1 MMKKRLAG
9 ILTCMIAAAGVL
21 AGCTFRSQVQQTE
34 DEDLITV
41 GFSQVGAESDWRIAN
56 TESMKEALSE
66 ENGFKLLLSDAQ
78 QKQENQTKAI
88 RDFISQA
95 VDVIVIAPVKEDG
108 WETVLG
114 EAKEAGIPVI
124 VVDRMIDVDDD
135 SLFTCWVGSDFKQE
149 GIDAANWLLDYMEEQ
164 GRAEEEHNIVI
175 LKGTIGSSAQIGRSE
190 GFNETI
196 IPHLN
201 YKILTQQNGEFTQ
214 ARGKKAMEECLEI
227 YDDIDVVVSQND
239 NMSFGV
245 IEALKDAGK
254 KPGEDVVIISF
265 DAVRGAFEAMIRGE
279 MNVSVECN
287 PLHGPRVAE
296 LAKKIVAG
304 ETVAKLQYV
313 EEGIYPAET
322 AREELP
328 GRKY

>member
-1 MMKKRLAG
+1 MKKKAAG
-9 ILTCMIAAAGVL
+9 ILIGILAAAGTL
-21 AGCTFRSQVQQTE
+21 AGCAARQPAQE
-34 DEDLITV
+34 EEEKDLITV

-66 ENGFKLLLSDAQ
+66 ENGFELIVSDAQ

-88 RDFISQA
+88 RDFISQE
-95 VDVIVIAPVKEDG
+95 VDVIVLAPVTEDG
-108 WETVLG
+108 WETVLE
-114 EAKEAGIPVI
+114 EAKEAEIPVI
-124 VVDRMIDVDDD
+124 VMDRMIDVDDP
-135 SLFTCWVGSDFKQE
+135 SLYTCWVGSDFKQE
-149 GIDAANWLLDYMEEQ
+149 GIDAANWLVSYMEEQ
-164 GRAEEEHNIVI
+164 GRGDEQHNIVV

-196 IPHLN
+196 VKYRN

-214 ARGKKAMEECLEI
+214 ARGRKAMEECLEE
-227 YDDIDVVVSQND
+227 YQDIDVVVSQND

-245 IEALKDAGK
+245 IQALKAAGK

-265 DAVRGAFEAMIRGE
+265 DAVRAAFEAMIRGE
-279 MNVSVECN
+279 LNVCIECN
-287 PLHGPRVAE
+287 PLHGPKVAE

-304 ETVAKLQYV
+304 EKVDKVQYM

-322 AREELP
+322 AEQELP
-328 GRKY
+328 NRKY

>member
-1 MMKKRLAG
+1 MKKKTAG
-9 ILTCMIAAAGVL
+9 ILIGMMIAAATMS
-21 AGCTFRSQVQQTE
+21 GCTYREQVEEETN
-34 DEDLITV
+34 EDLITV

-66 ENGFKLLLSDAQ
+66 ENGFNLIISDAQ

-88 RDFISQA
+88 RDFISQE
-95 VDVIVIAPVKEDG
+95 VDVIVLAPVTEDG

-124 VVDRMIDVDDD
+124 VMDRMIDVDDE

-149 GIDAANWLLDYMEEQ
+149 GIDAANWLVSYMEEQ
-164 GRAEEEHNIVI
+164 GRGDEEHNIVV

-196 IPHLN
+196 VKYRN

-214 ARGKKAMEECLEI
+214 ARGRKAMEECLEK
-227 YDDIDVVVSQND
+227 YEDIDVVVSQND

-245 IEALKDAGK
+245 IQALKAAGK

-265 DAVRGAFEAMIRGE
+265 DAVRAAFEAMIRGE
-279 MNVSVECN
+279 LNVCIECN
-287 PLHGPRVAE
+287 PLHGPKVAE

-304 ETVAKLQYV
+304 EQVDKVQYM

-322 AREELP
+322 AAQELP
-328 GRKY
+328 NRKY

>member
-1 MMKKRLAG
+1 MA
-9 ILTCMIAAAGVL
+9 LT
-21 AGCTFRSQVQQTE
+21 GCAPRHPAQE
-34 DEDLITV
+34 EEEKDLITV

-66 ENGFKLLLSDAQ
+66 ENGFELIVSDAQ

-88 RDFISQA
+88 RDFISQE
-95 VDVIVIAPVKEDG
+95 VDVIVLAPVTEDG
-108 WETVLG
+108 WETVLE

-124 VVDRMIDVDDD
+124 VMDRMIDVEDP
-135 SLFTCWVGSDFKQE
+135 SLYTCWVGSDFKQE
-149 GIDAANWLLDYMEEQ
+149 GIDAANWLVSYMEEQ
-164 GRAEEEHNIVI
+164 GRGDEKHNIVV

-196 IPHLN
+196 VKYRN

-214 ARGKKAMEECLEI
+214 ARGRKAMEECLEE
-227 YDDIDVVVSQND
+227 YEDIDVVVSQND

-245 IEALKDAGK
+245 IQALKAAGK

-265 DAVRGAFEAMIRGE
+265 DAVRAAFEAMIRGE
-279 MNVSVECN
+279 MNVSIECN
-287 PLHGPRVAE
+287 PLHGPKVAE

-304 ETVAKLQYV
+304 EKVDKVQYM
-313 EEGIYPAET
+313 EEGIYSAET
-322 AREELP
+322 AEQELSN
-328 GRKY
+328 RKY

>member
-1 MMKKRLAG
+1 MKRKTAG
-9 ILTCMIAAAGVL
+9 ILIGMMIAAATMS
-21 AGCTFRSQVQQTE
+21 GCTYREQVEEETN
-34 DEDLITV
+34 EDLITV

-66 ENGFKLLLSDAQ
+66 ENGFNLIISDAQ

-88 RDFISQA
+88 RDFISQE
-95 VDVIVIAPVKEDG
+95 VDVIVLAPVTEDG

-124 VVDRMIDVDDD
+124 VMDRMIDVDDE

-149 GIDAANWLLDYMEEQ
+149 GIDAANWLVSYMEEQ
-164 GRAEEEHNIVI
+164 GRGDEEHNIVV

-196 IPHLN
+196 VKYRN

-214 ARGKKAMEECLEI
+214 ARGRKAMEECLEK
-227 YDDIDVVVSQND
+227 YEDIDVVVSQND

-245 IEALKDAGK
+245 IQALKAAGK

-265 DAVRGAFEAMIRGE
+265 DAVRAAFEAMIRGE
-279 MNVSVECN
+279 LNVCIECN
-287 PLHGPRVAE
+287 PLHGPKVAE

-304 ETVAKLQYV
+304 EQVDKVQYM

-322 AREELP
+322 AAQELP
-328 GRKY
+328 NRKY